1 MNDYLFCRQYS
12 VYHHRRLKKAG
23 SCTSSQS
30 NDAPDLPASVSFGK
44 ALSQWENEFDED
56 ECIVELVI
64 GGAKSYSYKTNKG
77 KVVIKQKG
85 ITMAV
90 ANTDVFKFK
99 IMKDMVLSQ
108 GTLKSAKT
116 FTFATD
122 SNTRDVVTKF
132 LGPQYSLNSQRETDS
147 FRLRY
152 ATIWLRR
159 ERQDASNMKQ
169 AGRQA
174 KRRMKCVII
183 TV

>member
-1 MNDYLFCRQYS
+1 MVLNPSPTKHIR
-12 VYHHRRLKKAG
+12 VRLLLDR
-23 SCTSSQS
+23 T
-30 NDAPDLPASVSFGK
+30 
-44 ALSQWENEFDED
+44 
-56 ECIVELVI
+56 
-64 GGAKSYSYKTNKG
+64 
-77 KVVIKQKG
+77 G
-85 ITMAV
+85 ITMDV
-90 ANTDVFKFK
+90 ANTDVINFET
-99 IMKDMVLSQ
+99 MKDMVLSQ
-108 GTLKSAKT
+108 GTLKSART

-159 ERQDASNMKQ
+159 ERQDASKIKQ

-174 KRRMKCVII
+174 TRIMKCFIN

>member
-1 MNDYLFCRQYS
+1 MD
-12 VYHHRRLKKAG
+12 
-23 SCTSSQS
+23 
-30 NDAPDLPASVSFGK
+30 
-44 ALSQWENEFDED
+44 
-56 ECIVELVI
+56 
-64 GGAKSYSYKTNKG
+64 
-77 KVVIKQKG
+77 
-85 ITMAV
+85 V
-90 ANTDVFKFK
+90 ADTDVINFK

-108 GTLKSAKT
+108 GSLKSAKT

-159 ERQDASNMKQ
+159 ERQDASKMKQ
-169 AGRQA
+169 ASRQA